1 MDGKKRIDL
10 PKEFR
15 SLIEAVY
22 GKSSST
28 CISDDLEGTRL
39 AWKGFQLDLAAQA
52 GQFLLCEPMAD
63 EFDPV
68 GADEVGDDSDD
79 GNGWR
84 ARTRLGL
91 EDVLVIPVEPDELP
105 TLTAGD
111 VDGDKV
117 KELYKRSV
125 KIPPHP
131 GYWPPRTDDK
141 KVKPVLMS
149 TGRLRGAWLLPVKR
163 DDNGWSWS
171 GVKDDKKS
179 YVIKY
184 DRTIGLIH
192 GGEK

>member
-1 MDGKKRIDL
+1 
-10 PKEFR
+10 
-15 SLIEAVY
+15 
-22 GKSSST
+22 
-28 CISDDLEGTRL
+28 
-39 AWKGFQLDLAAQA
+39 
-52 GQFLLCEPMAD
+52 MAD